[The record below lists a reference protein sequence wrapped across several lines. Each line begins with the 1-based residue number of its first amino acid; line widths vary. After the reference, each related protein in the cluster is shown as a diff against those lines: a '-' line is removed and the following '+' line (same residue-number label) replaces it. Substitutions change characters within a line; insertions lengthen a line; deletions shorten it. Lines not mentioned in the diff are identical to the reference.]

1 MRDAVNTPRSGDGRR
16 STASLSIGD
25 GKGDTRLEGR
35 LTLHYLPGGE
45 LHIEAPILDVR
56 TSAVTATMQPI
67 SSPLPTPTVYS
78 VVQKNFPLFE
88 IVASILPSKIGPDG
102 T

>member
-1 MRDAVNTPRSGDGRR
+1 MRDAVNTPRSGDRL

-35 LTLHYLPGGE
+35 LTSHYLPGGE

-56 TSAVTATMQPI
+56 TSAVTATIQPI
-67 SSPLPTPTVYS
+67 SSPLPTPCV
-78 VVQKNFPLFE
+78 
-88 IVASILPSKIGPDG
+88 
-102 T
+102 